1 MPSTLVLNADLDVCP
16 ALGTWIINNT
26 QLLSGFS
33 LLIAEDVL
41 RELAKRY
48 PLQGLSIVQARAIR
62 QGGDIAMAAT
72 ILNGE
77 ISGLIHFPSPPERQ
91 ARDVLA
97 EPLVRAALLQD
108 LPIALNPATASALMQ
123 GVKRSRR
130 GYLIFNPVSGQG
142 DPESELAEIRAHLEP
157 QFMLQIWKTRPDRDP
172 AEQAKDLIKEI
183 NAFDAEGEGDSIIIA
198 SGGDGTVG
206 AVASALQNSNI
217 PLGIIPRGTANAF
230 SVALGIPTGLKAACT
245 NLLLGNLRRVD
256 VALCNNRPMI
266 LLAGLGFEAGMVD
279 KASLELK
286 NILGP
291 MAYIFSGARQLVDQQ
306 PFHATMEIDGKEY
319 RLDASAITMANAA
332 PATSMMAQGFGE
344 VIPDDGLLEVIVASP
359 KDRMSGLSVLSS
371 LAWSAIMSSSVNHN
385 NNIACFRTKEL
396 QIELDDVQKL
406 VIDGE
411 VLDAKTITLS
421 VNPGALQVV
430 APIPLKS

>member
-1 MPSTLVLNADLDVCP
+1 
-16 ALGTWIINNT
+16 
-26 QLLSGFS
+26 
-33 LLIAEDVL
+33 
-41 RELAKRY
+41 
-48 PLQGLSIVQARAIR
+48 
-62 QGGDIAMAAT
+62 
-72 ILNGE
+72 
-77 ISGLIHFPSPPERQ
+77 
-91 ARDVLA
+91 
-97 EPLVRAALLQD
+97 
-108 LPIALNPATASALMQ
+108 
-123 GVKRSRR
+123 
-130 GYLIFNPVSGQG
+130 
-142 DPESELAEIRAHLEP
+142 
-157 QFMLQIWKTRPDRDP
+157 MLQIWKTRPDRDP

-230 SVALGIPTGLKAACT
+230 SVALGIPTRLKAACT

-279 KASLELK
+279 KASRELK

-306 PFHATMEIDGKEY
+306 PFHATMQIDGKEY
-319 RLDASAITMANAA
+319 KLDASAITMANAA
-332 PATSMMAQGFGE
+332 PATSVMAQGFGE

-359 KDRMSGLSVLSS
+359 KDRISGLSVLSS
-371 LAWSAIMSSSVNHN
+371 LAWSAIMSSSANHN

-411 VLDAKTITLS
+411 VLDAKTITVS